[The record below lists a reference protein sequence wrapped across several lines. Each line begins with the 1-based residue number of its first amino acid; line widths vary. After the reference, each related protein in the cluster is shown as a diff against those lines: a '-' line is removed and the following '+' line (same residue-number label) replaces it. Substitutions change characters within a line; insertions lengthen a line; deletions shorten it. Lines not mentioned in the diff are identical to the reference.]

1 MKPINLLGAA
11 AALSLAATP
20 AFAANWVYVGTLDS
34 GTDIHYDADTIRRSG
49 NQVTVWDK
57 LDHSRDKKFEE
68 RERKR
73 QYRYDC
79 AERTVTLLASIAYYP
94 DGTNKS
100 FTWKKYEQEPRP
112 VVPETV
118 AERTLEAVCAATAP

>member
-20 AFAANWVYVGTLDS
+20 ALAANWVYVDTLNS

-73 QYRYDC
+73 HYRYDC
-79 AERTVTLLASIAYYP
+79 AERTITLLAAIAYYP

-100 FTWKKYEQEPRP
+100 FTWQKYEQKTRA
-112 VVPETV
+112 V
-118 AERTLEAVCAATAP
+118 APDTLAEITLEAVCAATAP